1 MAGHGVAGQGAER
14 QGRVWQGKAW
24 QGWAGQGTT
33 GLGRAWSGGAGHG
46 KARQGM
52 ATIPGE
58 NFHIRGMLKGL
69 GGKWDPA
76 KKCWIVPDKVAD
88 EARRLVA
95 GGAAIVPGLSQKAW
109 DARKKC
115 AKCGQRLDMSEVWQ
129 DIRYC
134 PRCK

>member
-1 MAGHGVAGQGAER
+1 MARHGAARPGVAGQGVAGMGRAGHDGAR
-14 QGRVWQGKAW
+14 QGMEWR
-24 QGWAGQGTT
+24 
-33 GLGRAWSGGAGHG
+33 GR
-46 KARQGM
+46 ARQGM